1 MVEINKEN
9 VTQIIQTLESML
21 KQMMTSMKL
30 PSVNLAVTNKS
41 EILFSKSYGVKDLET
56 KEPPTIETIYMIGSC
71 SKTYCALAVMQLVE
85 QGKIDLSAPVHKYIP
100 FTLGTPEN
108 PITVKHLLTHN
119 SGLSDIGMA
128 KLLIDRIKGEPVKDI
143 PYTTFDD
150 FYSYTNGAGN
160 ELVDLPGKR
169 FIYSNTGFTLLAQIV
184 ASVSQMTYEDYVQ
197 EYIFNPLDMKRSCFR
212 KDQLDTMSDIAT
224 QYFMTPTSSQPS
236 TPYHE
241 PIIAGCGGVISSTS
255 DQVKYLQMLL
265 NYGKSGDRQ
274 IISPASLEEMEKSQI
289 KASMA
294 TNLLG
299 KGFGP
304 EAYGYGWMVFSDFC
318 GVKIINHAGSTGN
331 GSANLFYSH
340 DLDIGIVGTSNSEN
354 AVAIY
359 VLLSFLLSAAL
370 RDKNPMTVFPA
381 MTLDGVYGN
390 LQGIYSGYKGIA
402 QFQVRYQ
409 TGLLYLDTLGPD
421 GKPMGVE
428 RPLIPVSDNMSPP
441 YHFHVFN
448 GAWAREIIEFTIDEQ
463 GKVHMFDQRNF
474 SHKIRNL

>member
-1 MVEINKEN
+1 MVEINKDT
-9 VTQIIQTLESML
+9 VTQIISSLEPML
-21 KQMMTSMKL
+21 GQMMTGMNL

-41 EILFSKSYGVKDLET
+41 EILFAKSYGVKDLET
-56 KEPPTIETIYMIGSC
+56 KTPPSMDTIYMIGSC

-85 QGKIDLSAPVHKYIP
+85 QGKIDLTAPVSKYIP

-128 KLLIDRIKGEPVKDI
+128 KLLIDRIKGEPTKDV
-143 PYTTFDD
+143 PYTTWED
-150 FYSYTNGAGN
+150 FYSYTNGASN

-197 EYIFNPLDMKRSCFR
+197 EYIFNPLNMKRSCFR

-224 QYFMTPTSSQPS
+224 QYFTTPSSLQAS
-236 TPYHE
+236 VPYHE
-241 PIIAGCGGVISSTS
+241 PIIAGCGGVISSVL

-265 NYGKSGDRQ
+265 NMGKSGGQQ
-274 IISPASLEEMEKSQI
+274 IISQASLEEMEKAHVKS
-289 KASMA
+289 SMA
-294 TNLLG
+294 TGLLG

-340 DLDIGIVGTSNSEN
+340 DLDIGVVGTSNNEN
-354 AVAIY
+354 AIAVF
-359 VLLSFLLSAAL
+359 VLISFLLSAAL
-370 RDKNPMTVFPA
+370 KDKNPMTVFPA
-381 MTLDGVYGN
+381 LTLDGVYGN
-390 LQGIYSGYKGIA
+390 LQGIYSGYKEVT

-409 TGLLYLDTLGPD
+409 TGLLYLDMLGAD
-421 GKPMGVE
+421 GKPMGME
-428 RPLIPVSDNMSPP
+428 RPLIPVNDSMSPP

-463 GKVHMFDQRNF
+463 GKVHMFDMRNF